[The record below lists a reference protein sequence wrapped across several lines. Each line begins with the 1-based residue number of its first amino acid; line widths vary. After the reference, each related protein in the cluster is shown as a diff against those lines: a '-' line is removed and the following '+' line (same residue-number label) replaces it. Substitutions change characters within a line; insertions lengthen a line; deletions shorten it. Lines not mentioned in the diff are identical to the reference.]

1 MVLTTDQLENVVG
14 YLLEHG
20 SRTGFVR
27 VSLSEIERYRIT
39 ARPDGSDAL
48 ITSHEEGR
56 RMTDKFPL
64 LPNMGS

>member
-1 MVLTTDQLENVVG
+1 MTLTTDQLENVVG

-39 ARPDGSDAL
+39 AKPDGIDTL
-48 ITSHEEGR
+48 ITSHEDGR
-56 RMTDKFPL
+56 RITDRFPV
-64 LPNMGS
+64 LPNLGS